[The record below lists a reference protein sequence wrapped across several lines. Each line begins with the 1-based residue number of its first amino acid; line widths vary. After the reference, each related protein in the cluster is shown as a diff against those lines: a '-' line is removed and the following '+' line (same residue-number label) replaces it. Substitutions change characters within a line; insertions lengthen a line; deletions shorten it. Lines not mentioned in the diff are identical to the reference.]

1 MVCKSVKD
9 WIVDFGRWVLWCKVW
24 VCRWH
29 TLVLI
34 MVPSWFW
41 RHNKA
46 HVTFSFFPIDG
57 NERDGLRE

>member
-34 MVPSWFW
+34 MVPSWFG
-41 RHNKA
+41 
-46 HVTFSFFPIDG
+46 VTTRLTSPFLPFQSMVMKG
-57 NERDGLRE
+57 TA